1 MAITTIYHGI
11 EYRSRLEARWA
22 AFMQNIGWDII
33 YEPFD
38 GDGYIPD
45 FLVQG
50 ERPFLVEVKPASTK
64 AEYLAPTVKAEDG
77 LRNHWRHDILILG
90 ASPIPRMSGMVC
102 RAGWIG
108 EYSPWFADDNGG
120 GYYHES
126 EWEELRRG
134 YANKK
139 YTEMP
144 QWDWYEAEWLRCRQC
159 AEWGVRSYEGDWR
172 CRPCGGHDDRRD
184 YRFAS
189 PHAIREHWADAC
201 NKVKWRGTA
210 A

>member
-1 MAITTIYHGI
+1 MAITTTYNGI

-50 ERPFLVEVKPASTK
+50 ERPFLVEVKPAVSLDEYQAPVDK
-64 AEYLAPTVKAEDG
+64 AERGLAE
-77 LRNHWRHDILILG
+77 HWRHDIVVVG
-90 ASPIPRMSGMVC
+90 ASHTRATAGQALP

-108 EYSPWFADDNGG
+108 EYQPDEKTWWWGDANWMLCMACQQICLR
-120 GYYHES
+120 S
-126 EWEELRRG
+126 ED
-134 YANKK
+134 YN
-139 YTEMP
+139 
-144 QWDWYEAEWLRCRQC
+144 WDM
-159 AEWGVRSYEGDWR
+159 
-172 CRPCGGHDDRRD
+172 RPCGHDHKQSLYARADMLSK
-184 YRFAS
+184 A
-189 PHAIREHWADAC
+189 WADAC
-201 NKVKWRGTA
+201 NDVKWRGTA